1 MEFLLLHL
9 LFHELPVL
17 ILTVVAFFT
26 GRKFC
31 PHTFRFKSRRGD
43 WKRFFSEPGVED
55 STHDHPWPYIV
66 KAECGE
72 EKEDDHKAHR

>member
-9 LFHELPVL
+9 TFHELPVL

-31 PHTFRFKSRRGD
+31 RHTFKFKKNG
-43 WKRFFSEPGVED
+43 EG
-55 STHDHPWPYIV
+55 TIV
-66 KAECGE
+66 KVECDDDCLPHSYGCDGMCDHSSDHRNGCWPKE
-72 EKEDDHKAHR
+72 ED